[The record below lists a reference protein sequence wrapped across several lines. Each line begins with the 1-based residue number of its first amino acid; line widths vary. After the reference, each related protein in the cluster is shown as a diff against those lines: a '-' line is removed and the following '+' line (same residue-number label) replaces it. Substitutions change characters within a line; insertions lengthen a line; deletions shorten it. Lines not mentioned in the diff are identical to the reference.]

1 MTAVVTRGVPLRGGG
16 HSLNLRMWSPQLHN
30 YLAVVGETTSVVP
43 DLATAM
49 PKITDGGL
57 HYSVTIRKGA
67 KQPFS
72 RLPIPMSPSPTVPK
86 STTVSI

>member
-1 MTAVVTRGVPLRGGG
+1 
-16 HSLNLRMWSPQLHN
+16 
-30 YLAVVGETTSVVP
+30 VVP